1 MIQTDLGSLILIQ
14 ITPQERTFRVSQRND
29 ETNGVKLIK
38 LHPGC
43 QNLFLRVF
51 PFLVSLPVGGTPR
64 KVGLGCAAHL
74 TKPLHYL

>member
-14 ITPQERTFRVSQRND
+14 ITPQERTFRVSQRD
-29 ETNGVKLIK
+29 ETNGGKLIK

-51 PFLVSLPVGGTPR
+51 PFLVSQPVGGTPK

-74 TKPLHYL
+74 TKPLYYL